1 MVTAKKENLGKM
13 PCPCCGEPVAVKKAM
28 TGTLSY
34 QCQDAD
40 CETSG
45 YAGAHT
51 AAARKWLG
59 KIGPRAAPIS
69 TAPEPTAKNPIEKNP
84 IEKNPIEKNPPAA
97 KPARQPF
104 SLGNL

>member
-1 MVTAKKENLGKM
+1 MVTAKKENLGRM
-13 PCPCCGEPVAVKKAM
+13 PCPCCGEPVAVKKAIM

-40 CETSG
+40 CEATG
-45 YAGAHT
+45 YAPAHT
-51 AAARKWLG
+51 AAARKWLANIVTRG
-59 KIGPRAAPIS
+59 APQPAPIS
-69 TAPEPTAKNPIEKNP
+69 TVPAPGPATNEPK
-84 IEKNPIEKNPPAA
+84 PPAA

>member
-1 MVTAKKENLGKM
+1 MVTAKKENLGRM
-13 PCPCCGEPVAVKKAM
+13 PCPCCGEPVAVKKAIM

-40 CETSG
+40 CEATG
-45 YAGAHT
+45 YAPAHT
-51 AAARKWLG
+51 AAARKWLANIVTRG
-59 KIGPRAAPIS
+59 APIPG
-69 TAPEPTAKNPIEKNP
+69 TARPSPPALTEPEPIK
-84 IEKNPIEKNPPAA
+84 PAA

>member
-13 PCPCCGEPVAVKKAM
+13 PCECCGEPVAVKKAIL

-40 CETSG
+40 CEKSG
-45 YAGAHT
+45 YAPGHT
-51 AAARKWLG
+51 GAARKWLTLIV
-59 KIGPRAAPIS
+59 KRADQPAPIS
-69 TAPEPTAKNPIEKNP
+69 APPAPAEPEPIK
-84 IEKNPIEKNPPAA
+84 PAA

>member
-51 AAARKWLG
+51 AAARKWLA
-59 KIGPRAAPIS
+59 KIGTRAAAPPAPIS
-69 TAPEPTAKNPIEKNP
+69 APPASTEPEPIK
-84 IEKNPIEKNPPAA
+84 PAA